1 MRKAV
6 RKGGRYCVAG
16 APNQQSCTNTF
27 FTPGISMH
35 MFPSDATVRA
45 AWINFVQRHRVDFGE
60 PIHKYASLCSAHFE
74 QSCFQNSLASTLE
87 GMEGFKMK
95 RNLIRGSIP
104 TRDTVVPEGPQV
116 LSERQKRQ
124 VRDYYSSF
132 VILLCLTVCI

>member
-1 MRKAV
+1 M

-16 APNQQSCTNTF
+16 ARNQQSCTNTF

-116 LSERQKRQ
+116 LSERQKQQ